1 MGTITIRELRCDLD
15 DAAVEKKV
23 GRLRHLIDL
32 AKETEGERDAAKER
46 FKSKLGGI
54 ETERDKLLRAVADR
68 AEYRDV
74 ECEERESDKLL
85 KVELV
90 RTDTGA
96 VIDEWPLSAEERQ
109 KDLDLHESSKEAKKG
124 DSATTGKPEDVIS
137 KPPEKGDAKPDEK
150 PKPKASRKKA
160 KKKKAKKKGTP
171 AAKPDPTTTP
181 EGDEPSKVVPIK

>member
-32 AKETEGERDAAKER
+32 AKEVEGERDAAKER

-90 RTDTGA
+90 RKDTGA
-96 VIDEWPLSAEERQ
+96 VIDEWPLSAAERQ

-124 DSATTGKPEDVIS
+124 DSVDDVIS
-137 KPPEKGDAKPDEK
+137 KPAEKGDDAKPDAK
-150 PKPKASRKKA
+150 PKPKA
-160 KKKKAKKKGTP
+160 KKKKAKKKKAQKKGTP
-171 AAKPDPTTTP
+171 AAKPNQTTEP
-181 EGDEPSKVVPIK
+181 QGDEPSK